1 MLHLPGL
8 VLSEQINQTIQGANK
23 IGLAVRGLYGE
34 GTEALA
40 NLFQISNQNTLG
52 TDEQEIIEHL
62 TRVITQL
69 IENEKNARMKILED
83 RPTMMQDQ
91 IGRAYAVLKHAH
103 IITSKEALNYLSMI
117 RLGCDLRFVPE
128 EERETINILL
138 TEIQPAHLQISAKR
152 NLTPEERDILRADII
167 RTSLNRLTPP
177 DFSTIL
183 NDREIEDDE

>member
-1 MLHLPGL
+1 M
-8 VLSEQINQTIQGANK
+8 
-23 IGLAVRGLYGE
+23 GLAVRGLYGE

-52 TDEQEIIEHL
+52 TNEKEIIEHL
-62 TRVITQL
+62 NRVITQL

-91 IGRAYAVLKHAH
+91 IGRAYAVLKYAH
-103 IITSKEALNYLSMI
+103 IITSKEALNFLSMI
-117 RLGCDLRFVPE
+117 RLGCDLGFVPD
-128 EERETINILL
+128 EERETINVLL

-152 NLTPEERDILRADII
+152 KLTAEERDILRADII

-177 DFSTIL
+177 DFGAIITE
-183 NDREIEDDE
+183 RENEDDE